1 MVQRRFVFFSSCD
14 SKSENNTHNSRKN
27 ERDDKMARA
36 LVNAAFKKRVDVEQE
51 DVGGDGEDPG
61 DRREEEPDRGVDDD
75 IRHWIAVEMT
85 SLLVNPLP
93 EIMQLANHLKM
104 IKFLFLVFL
113 CNYYWN
119 LLVKT
124 DKFYCMD

>member
-1 MVQRRFVFFSSCD
+1 MTLTPMIFTIEKGIQRRFVFFSSRD

-61 DRREEEPDRGVDDD
+61 DRREEKPDRGVDDD
-75 IRHWIAVEMT
+75 IC
-85 SLLVNPLP
+85 
-93 EIMQLANHLKM
+93 NHLK
-104 IKFLFLVFL
+104 IGYFVVSKRF
-113 CNYYWN
+113 
-119 LLVKT
+119 
-124 DKFYCMD
+124 